1 MERWTGRVALITGA
15 SVGIGAALAKKLVQ
29 HGMKVIGCARNVQK
43 IQDLADEL
51 KTEKGSLTAIKC
63 DVSKEDEMLAM
74 FAKVKADFGGVD
86 ICVCNAGLSH
96 DAPILTGDTQQWRE
110 MLDVNV
116 LGLAICSRE
125 AVKQMREKGVDDGH
139 LILLNSMSGHR
150 IIHSS
155 PGHFYTATKFM
166 VTALT
171 ECLRQEL
178 NDLKSHIRV
187 TSISPGMVY
196 TEFQGRMFKDMS
208 KGDQICTA
216 YKTLEAGDVVDAIVY
231 AIGTP
236 GHVQVHDILLR
247 PTEQST

>member
-15 SVGIGAALAKKLVQ
+15 SVGIGAALARRLVK
-29 HGMKVIGCARNVQK
+29 HGMKVVGCARNVQQ
-43 IQDLADEL
+43 IQDLANEL
-51 KTEKGSLTAIKC
+51 KNEKGSLTAIKC
-63 DVSKEDEMLAM
+63 DLTKEEEILDM
-74 FAKVKADFGGVD
+74 FAKVKAEFGGVD
-86 ICVCNAGLSH
+86 VCVNNAGLAH
-96 DAPILTGDTQQWRE
+96 NAPILSGETQQWRE

-116 LGLAICSRE
+116 LGLSICSRE
-125 AVKQMREKGVDDGH
+125 AVKLMREKGIDDGH

-150 IIHSS
+150 IINSS
-155 PGHFYTATKFM
+155 PGHFYSATKYM

-178 NDLKSHIRV
+178 NEIESHIRV
-187 TSISPGMVY
+187 TGISPGMVY

-208 KGDQICTA
+208 KGDAICTA
-216 YKTLEAGDVVDAIVY
+216 YKTLEADDIVDSIVY
-231 AIGTP
+231 ALGAP

>member
-1 MERWTGRVALITGA
+1 MERWNGHVALITGA
-15 SVGIGAALAKKLVQ
+15 SVGIGAAIARKLIQ
-29 HGMKVIGCARNVQK
+29 YGMKVIGCARNVQK
-43 IQDLADEL
+43 VQDLADEL

-139 LILLNSMSGHR
+139 LVLLNSMSGHR

-155 PGHFYTATKFM
+155 PEHFYTATKFM

-187 TSISPGMVY
+187 TSISPGVVR
-196 TEFQGRMFKDMS
+196 TEIVARMFKDKS
-208 KGDQICTA
+208 KEEEIYTA
-216 YKTLEAGDVVDAIVY
+216 FKTMEPDDVVDAIVY
-231 AIGTP
+231 AVNSP
-236 GHVQVHDILLR
+236 GHVQVHDIFR
-247 PTEQST
+247 PTEQRL